1 MDKVWT
7 FLGLSGPLDEAGE
20 GYEPSS
26 FSRLLAV
33 PSKTDYVR
41 IEFDKKYTGNKKVR
55 KQNVLCKQKKAH
67 EHMNCNCQT
76 NIISMLTVHR

>member
-41 IEFDKKYTGNKKVR
+41 IEFDKKYPGTKKVCKR
-55 KQNVLCKQKKAH
+55 QQCNGDILCVA
-67 EHMNCNCQT
+67 
-76 NIISMLTVHR
+76 ISCI